1 MSVEYHSDNIIVKF
15 DVFVNLIMYHHH
27 NVSSQQSLFQVVSI
41 ERRLNGSASR
51 TMAAMSLGYIV
62 MVTPWAI
69 QEIVAACTNSKVS
82 LRNGFRFCNSSYLL
96 LRFPH
101 F

>member
-1 MSVEYHSDNIIVKF
+1 MNLVCYHNF
-15 DVFVNLIMYHHH
+15 P
-27 NVSSQQSLFQVVSI
+27 SQQSLFQVVSI

-69 QEIVAACTNSKVS
+69 QEIVAACTNSKVCEIAS
-82 LRNGFRFCNSSYLL
+82 YRF
-96 LRFPH
+96 H
-101 F
+101 V